1 MPFPPRVT
9 LSRRTFLAS
18 LASAVPLAVVA
29 RHAHAAAIVHLQGN
43 PATLDALAE
52 CVLPSALGKAG
63 ASREAAALRDWGAG
77 YREGAEINHGYG
89 TSRLRSTGPTP
100 VTKWAAQLDELDA
113 AARTKH
119 QRGFRELS
127 LSERQEIVRAA
138 LQGQRLDRMPA
149 VADANHVAIALLAH
163 FYGSSGAADLCYESK
178 IGRATC
184 RPLSASSRKPLPLLK
199 LSEK

>member
-1 MPFPPRVT
+1 MPIRPIP

-18 LASAVPLAVVA
+18 LAAAVPLAVVV
-29 RHAHAAAIVHLQGN
+29 RRAHAAAVIHLQGN
-43 PATLDALAE
+43 PGTLDALAE

-63 ASREAAALRDWGAG
+63 ASREATALRDWGAG

-113 AARTKH
+113 AARTTH
-119 QRGFRELS
+119 QRGFRELTI
-127 LSERQEIVRAA
+127 SERQEIVRAA

-149 VADANHVAIALLAH
+149 IADASHVAVALLAH
-163 FYGSSGAADLCYESK
+163 FYESSDAADLCYEAK
-178 IGRATC
+178 IGKATC
-184 RPLSASSRKPLPLLK
+184 RPLSASARKPLPLLK
-199 LSEK
+199 VSER